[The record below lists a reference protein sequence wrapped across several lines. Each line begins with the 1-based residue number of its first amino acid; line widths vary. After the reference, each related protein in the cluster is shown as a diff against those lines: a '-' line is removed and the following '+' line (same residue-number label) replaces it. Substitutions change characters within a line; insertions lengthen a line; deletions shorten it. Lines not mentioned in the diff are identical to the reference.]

1 MSNKPDNS
9 IPQPPTA
16 LPAAVAPVAV
26 PEQGLK
32 KKARKH
38 RLGEPYLYLNRE
50 LSHLQFNQ
58 RVLAQAMDSK
68 HPLLE
73 RLRFLLIFSSNM
85 DEFFEIRVASLK
97 KQVDF
102 GREKPGMDGLRPQQV
117 MQKIFEESQKAIVEQ
132 YRILNGIL
140 LPELRKEKIFIWTP
154 DEWTESQ
161 RHWAYQYFRNEIY
174 PVVSPLGLD
183 PAHPFPRLVNKSLNF
198 ILSLSGKDAF
208 GRESGLAILPVPRSL
223 PRLLRLPPELC
234 RRKKGDHFIYLSA
247 IIRAFASEFFPGM
260 AIKECHQFRVT
271 RNADLEMNDAE
282 VEDIAHALQGELHLR
297 QFGTAVRLEVNAAC
311 PEWISDYLLEH
322 FNLDR
327 MALFPVDGQVNLTR
341 LLALYKML
349 DRPDLCYPAF
359 MPALPEG
366 VTEHVNL
373 FDAISDRDILLHHPY
388 ESFAPVVD
396 LVRTAA
402 RDPNVLAIKQTLYR
416 LGNTSELIDALIEAA
431 RNGKEVIAVI
441 ELRARFDEEENMHF
455 ASRLQEAGAVVVY
468 GVVGYK
474 THAKLLMVVRRE
486 GRKLK
491 RYLHL
496 ATGNYHP
503 GNAKAYT
510 DYGLMTADP
519 DLGNDVHKVFQQ
531 ITGMGKNIR
540 PRWLLHAPF
549 SLRQRTLSLIK
560 AEAAKAA
567 SGKPARIIAKI
578 NGLTDTRIIKA
589 LYEASVA
596 GVRIDLIVRGMCC
609 LRPGVTGVSD
619 NIRVV
624 SIIGRFL
631 EHSRVFYFSHAE
643 PAVYLSSA
651 DWRERNLDRR
661 VEVCFPVRSSALASR
676 IVKELETYL
685 ADNTDAWQLDVDG
698 NYQRLDPKG
707 STSKCAQQ
715 QLLEK
720 LGAPGKR

>member
-1 MSNKPDNS
+1 MSEKP
-9 IPQPPTA
+9 PGPVPAAPTA
-16 LPAAVAPVAV
+16 LPAAVAPLAL
-26 PEQGLK
+26 PAPHK
-32 KKARKH
+32 KKPRKP
-38 RLGEPYLYLNRE
+38 RLGDAHLYLNRE

-58 RVLAQAMDSK
+58 RVLAQVMDPR

-102 GREKPGMDGLRPQQV
+102 GREAPGMDGLRPQEVLKQ
-117 MQKIFEESQKAIVEQ
+117 IFLESQQAIREQ
-132 YRILNGIL
+132 YRILNSVL
-140 LPELRKEKIFIWTP
+140 LPELRQQRIFIWTP
-154 DEWTESQ
+154 DEWTDAQ
-161 RHWAYQYFRNEIY
+161 REWAYQYFRNEVQ

-198 ILSLSGKDAF
+198 ILSLEGKDAF

-223 PRLLRLPPELC
+223 PRLLRVPPELC
-234 RRKKGDHFIYLSA
+234 RRKKGDHFIYLSS
-247 IIRAFASEFFPGM
+247 IIRTFASEFFPGM

-297 QFGTAVRLEVNAAC
+297 QFGTAVRLEVNINC
-311 PEWISDYLLEH
+311 PARISDYLLGQ
-322 FNLDR
+322 FNLAPA
-327 MALFPVDGQVNLTR
+327 ALFPVDGQVNLMR
-341 LLALYKML
+341 LTALFRML
-349 DRPDLCYPAF
+349 DRPELCFPPF
-359 MPALPEG
+359 VPALPSSLKEPG
-366 VTEHVNL
+366 RL
-373 FDAISDRDILLHHPY
+373 FEAIAAQDILLHHPY

-402 RDPNVLAIKQTLYR
+402 RDPHVLAIKQTLYR
-416 LGNTSELIDALIEAA
+416 LGNTSELVDALIEAA

-474 THAKLLMVVRRE
+474 THAKMLMIVRRE

-503 GNAKAYT
+503 GNARAYT
-510 DYGLMTADP
+510 DYGLLTAD
-519 DLGNDVHKVFQQ
+519 DELGNDVHKVFQQ
-531 ITGMGKNIR
+531 ITGMGKGIR

-549 SLRQRTLSLIK
+549 TLKPRTLALIH
-560 AEAAKAA
+560 AETKAA
-567 SGKPARIIAKI
+567 RAGKPARIIVKV
-578 NGLTDTRIIKA
+578 NGLTDTQLIQA
-589 LYEASVA
+589 LYEASMA
-596 GVRIDLIVRGMCC
+596 GVKVDLIVRGMCC
-609 LRPGVTGVSD
+609 LRPGVPGVSD

-624 SIIGRFL
+624 SVIGRFL
-631 EHSRVFYFSHAE
+631 EHSRVFYFSHGG

-651 DWRERNLDRR
+651 DWRERNLERR
-661 VEVCFPVRSSALASR
+661 IEVCFPVRKPALAAR

-685 ADNTDAWQLDVDG
+685 ADNVDAWQLDVDG
-698 NYQRLDPKG
+698 NYRRLDARG
-707 STSKCAQQ
+707 STPRCAQQ
-715 QLLEK
+715 LLLEK
-720 LGAPGKR
+720 LAQAVPS